1 MNTFAPG
8 AMIRFGWET
17 FKKRPWFFIG
27 VALLVAV
34 LSGVAS
40 GIGAS
45 FGNQGVAQSIGSLTN
60 FVIGIFIGMGVTAFF
75 LKSHDSI
82 ETAGSGELWHPQP
95 FWYFLGAKLLVG
107 VVVVLGLV
115 LLIVP
120 GIISGLMF
128 MFTPYIVIDKGL
140 GPIEA
145 MRESKHITDGHKWQ
159 LLGFVGLTVLVNILG
174 FLCFLV
180 GLLVTIPLTAL
191 AVVHAYR
198 TLSAQAKTPVA
209 A

>member
-1 MNTFAPG
+1 MNDFSAG
-8 AMIRFGWET
+8 GCIRFGWET

-27 VALLVAV
+27 AALLVAV

-40 GIGAS
+40 GIGGA
-45 FGNQGVAQSIGSLTN
+45 FGNQGVAQGLGSLIN
-60 FVIGIFIGMGVTAFF
+60 FVLGTFISMGVTAFF

-107 VVVVLGLV
+107 VVVILGLV

-120 GIISGLMF
+120 GIIFGLMF
-128 MFTPYIVIDKGL
+128 MFTPYVVIDKGL

-145 MRESKHITDGHKWQ
+145 MRESKRITDGHKWQ
-159 LLGFVGLTVLVNILG
+159 LLGLVGLAVLVNILG
-174 FLCFLV
+174 FLCLIV

-198 TLSAQAKTPVA
+198 TLSAHPHPHVA
-209 A
+209 